1 MRIIK
6 VIIGSVFLL
15 AALTGCLKVNTT
27 INLNPDGT
35 GTIEETVMMKS
46 TIISMIKEFTES
58 FEEENVEAEEFKL
71 YKEEEQ
77 RAKASDFGEGV
88 EFVSGSEILEP
99 DFEGY
104 KVIYSFTDINKLK
117 LNPSPDNKVNFGD
130 EPEES
135 SESEKEFLTF
145 NFKKG
150 SPSELSI
157 FFPKTDFIDEEDI
170 EDESTDSLE
179 TGMNEMFNMMFDGMR
194 ISMNLNLN
202 GKVSET
208 NATFVQDSIIT
219 MVDIDFA
226 ELMKDKDIMSSL
238 EKNKPKSLEEFREL
252 TKDIDGIKIEFNEEV
267 TVKFQ

>member
-1 MRIIK
+1 MRLLKI
-6 VIIGSVFLL
+6 IIGSVFLL

-35 GTIEETVMMKS
+35 GTIEETVMMKG
-46 TIISMIKEFTES
+46 TILSMIKEFTSS
-58 FEEENVEAEEFKL
+58 FDENVEAEEFKL

-77 RAKASDFGEGV
+77 RAKASDFGKGV
-88 EFVSGSEILEP
+88 EFVSGSEIIEP

-104 KVIYSFTDINKLK
+104 KVVYSFKDINKLK
-117 LNPSPDNKVNFGD
+117 LDPSPDNKVNLGD
-130 EPEES
+130 EQEES
-135 SESEKEFLTF
+135 SETVREYLTF

-150 SPSELSI
+150 TPSELNI
-157 FFPKTDFIDEEDI
+157 IFPKTDFVDEETV
-170 EDESTDSLE
+170 EDESADSLE

-202 GKVSET
+202 GKISET
-208 NATFVQDSIIT
+208 NATFVEENKIT

-226 ELMKDKDIMSSL
+226 ELMKNKDVMSNF
-238 EKNKPKSLEEFREL
+238 EKNKPQSLEEFREL

-267 TVKFQ
+267 KVKFQ

>member
-1 MRIIK
+1 MRLLKI
-6 VIIGSVFLL
+6 IIGSVFLL

-35 GTIEETVMMKS
+35 GTIEETVMMKG

-58 FEEENVEAEEFKL
+58 FEDENVEAEEFKL

-88 EFVSGSEILEP
+88 EFVSGAEIIEP

-104 KVIYSFTDINKLK
+104 KVIYSFKDINKLK
-117 LNPSPDNKVNFGD
+117 LDPSPDNKVNLGD
-130 EPEES
+130 EQEES
-135 SESEKEFLTF
+135 SETVREYLTF

-150 SPSELSI
+150 TPSELNI
-157 FFPKTDFIDEEDI
+157 IFPKTDFVDEETV
-170 EDESTDSLE
+170 EDESADSLE
-179 TGMNEMFNMMFDGMR
+179 TGMDEMFNMMFDGMR

-208 NATFVQDSIIT
+208 NATFIEDNKIT

-226 ELMKDKDIMSSL
+226 ELMKNKDVMSNF
-238 EKNKPKSLEEFREL
+238 EKNKPQSLEEFREL

-267 TVKFQ
+267 KVKFQ